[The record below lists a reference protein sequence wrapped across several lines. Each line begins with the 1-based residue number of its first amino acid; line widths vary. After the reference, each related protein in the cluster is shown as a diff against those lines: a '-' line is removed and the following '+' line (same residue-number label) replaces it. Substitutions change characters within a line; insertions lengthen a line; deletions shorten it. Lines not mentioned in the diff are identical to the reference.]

1 MGSQLRAA
9 GVAAH
14 HGDGAASSMALL
26 SRAARDCLRAAR
38 VAPDDLSFLVY
49 AGIYRDGNM
58 VEPSVASMLQRRIGA
73 NVGLGEL
80 PGTFSFDVANGA
92 CSALVGISLVDGF
105 LCSGAGRYGLVV
117 AGDAEPVPGRSDGF
131 AYAAA
136 ASAVLLERGAD
147 PCAGFVKFG
156 SSVSA
161 RGLDAC
167 AGRLVWVEPGVAP
180 RLRLSVADAYLD
192 DCLATAVPAL
202 DGFLAEA
209 GLAAGDVD
217 LLLASQSPP
226 GLATRLREETA
237 MGDRVVDVT
246 GTYGDVHTAAPGLAL
261 AAALRAGRV
270 TPGARVVFL
279 TVGAGVAA
287 WLALYRVPG

>member
-1 MGSQLRAA
+1 MGSLVRAV
-9 GVAAH
+9 GVATH
-14 HGDGAASSMALL
+14 DEDGAASSMALL

-49 AGIYRDGNM
+49 AGIYRDANM
-58 VEPSVASMLQRRIGA
+58 VEPSVASMLQRKIGA
-73 NVGLGEL
+73 NTGLREL

-92 CSALVGISLVDGF
+92 CGALVGVSLVDGF
-105 LCSGAGRYGLVV
+105 LCSGAGRFGLVV

-147 PCAGFVKFG
+147 PGAGFVRFA

-161 RGLDAC
+161 QGLDAC
-167 AGRLVWVEPGVAP
+167 AGRLVWTEPGAAP
-180 RLRLSVADAYLD
+180 RLRLRVADTYLD
-192 DCLATAVPAL
+192 ECLATAVPAL
-202 DGFLAEA
+202 DGFLADA

-226 GLATRLREETA
+226 GLVARLRDETGLGEA
-237 MGDRVVDVT
+237 VVDVT

-279 TVGAGVAA
+279 TVGAGVSA
-287 WLALYRVPG
+287 WLALYSVPE